1 MVFLRAFLGIAAA
14 LVLVSF
20 AVLNREPIAL
30 IWAPL
35 MPPLSIPL
43 YAAILG
49 SALFGFF
56 WGALA
61 VFLSHSR
68 IRRERR
74 VQKKEIRRLEK
85 DVQELMKTEIPGL
98 PSHGTPLEW

>member
-14 LVLVSF
+14 LALISF
-20 AVLNREPIAL
+20 AVLNREPVAL

-35 MPPLSIPL
+35 MPPFSLPL

-49 SALFGFF
+49 AALFGFF

-74 VQKKEIRRLEK
+74 AQRKEIRRLEK
-85 DVQELMKTEIPGL
+85 EVQELLKTEIPGL
-98 PSHGTPLEW
+98 PPHGMSDFL